1 MITMRIYFT
10 ESHSPYESEFQF
22 QVRSLRSS
30 LVFWW
35 LGLGTFTA
43 GFLGPWV
50 QSLVNEL
57 RSRKP
62 HGMSLNK
69 QSNRNEV
76 SELTVPV
83 LGAA

>member
-1 MITMRIYFT
+1 MITMKIYFT
-10 ESHSPYESEFQF
+10 ESHSPSESEFEF

-30 LVFWW
+30 
-35 LGLGTFTA
+35 GLGDFTA

-50 QSLVNEL
+50 QSLVDEL

-62 HGMSLNK
+62 HGVALNK
-69 QSNRNEV
+69 QTNKNEV

>member
-1 MITMRIYFT
+1 M
-10 ESHSPYESEFQF
+10 
-22 QVRSLRSS
+22 
-30 LVFWW
+30 FWW